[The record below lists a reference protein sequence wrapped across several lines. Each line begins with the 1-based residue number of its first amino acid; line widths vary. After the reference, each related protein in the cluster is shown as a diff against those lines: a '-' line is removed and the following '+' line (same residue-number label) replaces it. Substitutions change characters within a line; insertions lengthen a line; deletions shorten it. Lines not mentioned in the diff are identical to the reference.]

1 MTGGNEAVR
10 FLDILTTASSVSGA
24 RGATSVTAAHLLDAI
39 GVLTGELDLEEEG
52 GMVSP
57 LGRGRTELAADPAVR
72 ELTQRWYA
80 RLGGTPDAGL
90 DTEALVELRT
100 ELELLVRS

>member
-1 MTGGNEAVR
+1 MTGGDEAVR
-10 FLDILTTASSVSGA
+10 FLDILTTASSIASA
-24 RGATSVTAAHLLDAI
+24 RAAQSVTASHLLDAI
-39 GVLTGELDLEEEG
+39 GVLVGELDLEEEG

-72 ELTQRWYA
+72 DLTRRWFA
-80 RLGGTPDAGL
+80 RLGGTP
-90 DTEALVELRT
+90 EAAVDGAALAELRM